1 MSQNSVAHI
10 MYMRLVSLWRFSLGD
25 FAIICRESSL
35 LALAL
40 SIDALAAAF
49 AYGNQK
55 VKIPISYIL
64 IVSVVCSS
72 LLAISIC
79 FGKLLKGLMSLSF
92 SRSLCFAILM
102 ILGIIKLFEFAIKA
116 FIKKKRV
123 LHSSIG
129 FSFASLH
136 FILDIY
142 ADPMEADRDA
152 SNSLSLGEA
161 IALAV
166 ALSLD
171 GLVAGF
177 GFSVSSE
184 GVLPLV
190 IISFVFGFLALK
202 VGELLGRKLA
212 KRSSLDLSFVSGILL
227 IVLAIFKLI

>member
-1 MSQNSVAHI
+1 
-10 MYMRLVSLWRFSLGD
+10 MRLKSLWRFILGD
-25 FAIICRESSL
+25 FAVVCRESSL

-49 AYGNQK
+49 AYGNRK
-55 VKIPISYIL
+55 VKIPLSFVFV
-64 IVSVVCSS
+64 VSVVCSS
-72 LLAISIC
+72 LLAVSLC
-79 FGKLLKGLMSLSF
+79 FGKLLKGLMSPTF
-92 SRSLCFAILM
+92 SQGLCFAIFM
-102 ILGIIKLFEFAIKA
+102 ILGLLKLFEFAIKA
-116 FIKKKRV
+116 LIRKNRE

-177 GFSVSSE
+177 GYSVSGE
-184 GVLPLV
+184 GIIPVVL
-190 IISFVFGFLALK
+190 ISFVFGFIALK
-202 VGELLGRKLA
+202 AGEILGRRLA
-212 KRSSLDLSFVSGILL
+212 TRSSFDLSFVSGIIL
-227 IVLAIFKLI
+227 IVLAFFKLN